1 MSQNDL
7 VIDNQAGAS
16 FRADLNG
23 ALQAQASQQSGSS
36 APTTTYPY
44 QFWADTGAGLMR
56 MRNAGNTAWVTIG
69 LLGVQNFGHLL
80 PGSIVFHSKS
90 AAPSGFLKAN
100 GGAVSRNTFADLFA
114 EIGTTFGAG
123 DGSTTFNLPELRGE
137 FLRGWDDGRGA
148 DSGRTFGS
156 WQDMQLR
163 DHNHLLPL
171 AMDGSGVYPLYASGA
186 GVSPLY
192 GTAVLSATF
201 RTAAVGTTAS
211 GSVGSA
217 LSGGVQGF
225 VGAGS
230 EIRPRNVGLLA
241 CIKY

>member
-7 VIDNQAGAS
+7 VIDNQAGAP
-16 FRADLNG
+16 FRADING
-23 ALQAQASQQSGSS
+23 ALQALASQQSGST
-36 APTTTYPY
+36 APATTYPY
-44 QFWADTGAGLMR
+44 QFWADTGAGLLR
-56 MRNAGNTAWVTIG
+56 QRNGANNAWVTIG
-69 LLGVQNFGHLL
+69 LLGAPAFGHIS
-80 PGSIVFHSKS
+80 PGAVLFHSKS
-90 AAPSGFLKAN
+90 APPNGYLKAN
-100 GGAVSRNTFADLFA
+100 GAAVSRATFQDLFA

-148 DSGRTFGS
+148 DVGRAFGS

-171 AMDGSGVYPLYASGA
+171 AMDGSGIYSVYSSSA
-186 GVSPLY
+186 GISPFY
-192 GTAVLSATF
+192 GSANLSATF
-201 RTAAVGTTAS
+201 RTAAVGGTSS
-211 GSVGSA
+211 GTVGTA

-230 EIRPRNVGLLA
+230 EVRPRNVGLLA